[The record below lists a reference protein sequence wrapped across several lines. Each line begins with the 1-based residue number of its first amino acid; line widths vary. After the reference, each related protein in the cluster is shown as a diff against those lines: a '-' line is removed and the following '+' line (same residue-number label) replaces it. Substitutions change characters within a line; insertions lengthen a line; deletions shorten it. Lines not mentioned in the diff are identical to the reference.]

1 MKKHNRKRK
10 THHLKLA
17 HIGGIILGALIILP
31 WSLPVFFDLTAE
43 QVGTQVKRLEH
54 EKRSLEASLRRQTSD
69 WNHLIEPKRL
79 DEAVRQNGMS
89 LSYPSSDRQV
99 VVRKDGR
106 LEIPAALHASLQ
118 QERIAKSEISKPSKV
133 ASATPTARQRTTRR
147 RR

>member
-1 MKKHNRKRK
+1 MKKQNRKRK

-17 HIGGIILGALIILP
+17 HLGYIVLIAAFILP

-69 WNHLIEPKRL
+69 WNHLIEPQRL

-118 QERIAKSEISKPSKV
+118 QERIAKSEINKSSKV
-133 ASATPTARQRTTRR
+133 AVTPTPRQRTTRR